1 MAIGKPGHVEVRG
14 VVDDLDVLAK
24 IGEQVEA
31 VKLMLRCRLVN
42 AAFRPLPEDAALAL
56 DAARHCQNDE
66 LISFLR

>member
-1 MAIGKPGHVEVRG
+1 MLRWEINEAALPFAQQYLSR
-14 VVDDLDVLAK
+14 LLRA
-24 IGEQVEA
+24 GEQVEA